1 MTYVSQLIMMISWC
15 SSMFVLCI
23 VFVYFL
29 TLMIHILNV
38 TLTRTFPIS
47 LLVLTMMGLHCMRD
61 LFTVLLFTTITRLH
75 VTIPLNKLIIY
86 KTRENITITTIC
98 ECWKNILFLW
108 HNFLI
113 WLCFFFYDFFSL
125 SSLFMPSFCNFV
137 YHEWLSFGMIVT
149 NQTF

>member
-108 HNFLI
+108 HN
-113 WLCFFFYDFFSL
+113 CL
-125 SSLFMPSFCNFV
+125 SYLFRPSFCNFAS
-137 YHEWLSFGMIVT
+137 YCLSEWQSQIKPF
-149 NQTF
+149 